1 MPRIRYVDGPTV
13 QVEKRESVLDVS
25 IRHGIDHEHAC
36 GSKARCSTCRIEV
49 LEGAEH
55 CPAPRL
61 SERVVL
67 AINRLRSPIR
77 LACQLRPKGDI
88 TVRVL
93 LRESEHPAPPSLATG
108 LAQEREV
115 TVLFSDIRNF
125 TTFAERQLPF
135 DVLHL
140 LNRYFDRMGTIIE
153 NHQGHIVSFQGD
165 GMMILFPAGGGGSA
179 VSSVHCGLEML
190 EACRAL
196 NDYSMKHFSFEL
208 RMGIGIDFGR
218 ALVGQM
224 GYYRNTQ
231 LNAIGDVV
239 NTASRVQGLTKES
252 GVNLLVTEPI
262 RERVHDRFQ
271 IGREFS
277 VDLRGKAGEHMLYEV
292 MAEKRG
298 GEERRDRPNSS
309 RQL

>member
-1 MPRIRYVDGPTV
+1 M
-13 QVEKRESVLDVS
+13 
-25 IRHGIDHEHAC
+25 
-36 GSKARCSTCRIEV
+36 
-49 LEGAEH
+49 
-55 CPAPRL
+55 
-61 SERVVL
+61 
-67 AINRLRSPIR
+67 
-77 LACQLRPKGDI
+77 RPKGDI

-93 LRESEHPAPPSLATG
+93 LRESEHPTPPSLATG

-115 TVLFSDIRNF
+115 AVLFSDIRDF
-125 TTFAERQLPF
+125 TTFAEGQLPF

-179 VSSVHCGLEML
+179 VASVHCGLDML
-190 EACRAL
+190 EARLAL
-196 NDYSMKHFSFEL
+196 NDYSIEHFGFEL

-239 NTASRVQGLTKES
+239 NTASRVQGLTKEF
-252 GVNLLVTEPI
+252 GANLLVTEPI

-277 VDLRGKAGEHMLYEV
+277 ADLRGKAGHHNVYEV
-292 MAEKRG
+292 VAEKQRG
-298 GEERRDRPNSS
+298 GERRKRPGSG
-309 RQL
+309 R

>member
-1 MPRIRYVDGPTV
+1 MPRICYVDGPTV
-13 QVEKRESVLDVS
+13 QAGKRESVLDVS

-36 GSKARCSTCRIEV
+36 GGKARCSTCRIEV
-49 LEGAEH
+49 LEGAGH

-93 LRESEHPAPPSLATG
+93 LRESEHPVPPSLAEG
-108 LAQEREV
+108 LAQERELA
-115 TVLFSDIRNF
+115 VLFSDIRNY
-125 TTFAERQLPF
+125 TTFAEQQLPF

-140 LNRYFDRMGTIIE
+140 INRYFDRMGTIVE
-153 NHQGHIVSFQGD
+153 RRDGHLVSFQGD
-165 GMMILFPAGGGGSA
+165 GMMILFPAGGSASA
-179 VSSVHCGLEML
+179 VASVHCGLEML

-196 NDYSMKHFSFEL
+196 NDYSMEHFNFEL

-277 VDLRGKAGEHMLYEV
+277 ADLRGKAGQHMLYEV
-292 MAEKRG
+292 LAEEKGGGKR
-298 GEERRDRPNSS
+298 RNRPNS
-309 RQL
+309 RR